1 MNVFKIIQEIS
12 NVDEEAF
19 GRIGSRRN
27 MLQMTGRFGSKVA
40 AASVPLAIGS
50 MVNKAYAGTHKLN
63 DVIDVLNFALT
74 LEYLE
79 AEFYAQVA
87 GNMNLLPSGSDAR
100 PIIELIRDH
109 EQAHV
114 DFLKTAISGAG
125 GTAVD
130 KPTFDFTG
138 GGGNGMGPFPDPMT
152 ADNSALATIMAVAQA
167 FEDTG
172 VRAYKGQAGNLIED
186 GNTLQAALQIHSVEA
201 RHASEIRRYRGS
213 KGWITNDEN
222 TTGAAAVDPVYAG
235 EDNVTHTVS
244 TGTYDLSTV
253 SGLPGGMDALTE
265 SFDEP
270 LTQQEVLDI
279 VTPFLAS

>member
-1 MNVFKIIQEIS
+1 MNVFKIIEEIS
-12 NVDEEAF
+12 KVDDAAF
-19 GRIGSRRN
+19 DRLGSRRS

-40 AASVPLAIGS
+40 LASVPLAIGS
-50 MVNKAYAGTHKLN
+50 MVNKAYAGTNKLN

-74 LEYLE
+74 LEHLE
-79 AEFYAQVA
+79 YEFYQQVA
-87 GNMNLLPSGSDAR
+87 NNMDLLPSSSDAR

-109 EQAHV
+109 ELAHV
-114 DFLKTAISGAG
+114 NFLQTAISGAG
-125 GTAVD
+125 GTPIE
-130 KPTFDFTG
+130 KPAFDFTAG
-138 GGGNGMGPFPDPMT
+138 GGSGEGPFPNPMT
-152 ADNSALATIMAVAQA
+152 ADNSALPTILAVAQA

-172 VRAYKGQAGNLIED
+172 VRAYKGQAGNLISD
-186 GNTLQAALQIHSVEA
+186 GPTLQAALQIHSVEA

-213 KGWITNDEN
+213 KGWIVGEEN
-222 TTGAAAVDPVYAG
+222 TTGAAAVDAVYEG

-270 LTQQEVLDI
+270 LTDQEVLNI
-279 VTPFLAS
+279 VTPFLA